1 MLKLLTAMLL
11 LLFTPASIAGGVVI
25 SVGSKHINADHELNE
40 INPGIGHIVEMN
52 RAIYK
57 YAPDYATYGVYYN
70 SRNKVSYYASAGY
83 MVSKRLSFEVGP
95 ASGYGSV
102 VRIGVIGVVHVGR
115 ARIIIVPPIP
125 SLDIP
130 LVFGLQIR
138 I

>member
-1 MLKLLTAMLL
+1 MKKLMVI
-11 LLFTPASIAGGVVI
+11 LFALFAGSVQADSWVI
-25 SVGSKHINADHELNE
+25 SVGSKHINPDREFSE
-40 INPGIGHIVEMN
+40 FNPGIGYIVEMN
-52 RAIYK
+52 RVIYK

-70 SRNKVSYYASAGY
+70 SRKKVSYYASAGY